1 MKYSNDL
8 VVPVRELFGFNF
20 STNQLN
26 SSDNAVI
33 IVTIIRFLPL
43 FRDGQEKLMVMTDLK
58 SNTSAA
64 RETEKF
70 CSNVEKELV
79 A

>member
-1 MKYSNDL
+1 LKYSNDL

-20 STNQLN
+20 SSNQLN

-33 IVTIIRFLPL
+33 IVAIIRFLPL
-43 FRDGQEKLMVMTDLK
+43 FRDGQEKLMVMADLK
-58 SNTSAA
+58 SNTSTA
-64 RETEKF
+64 RETEKL